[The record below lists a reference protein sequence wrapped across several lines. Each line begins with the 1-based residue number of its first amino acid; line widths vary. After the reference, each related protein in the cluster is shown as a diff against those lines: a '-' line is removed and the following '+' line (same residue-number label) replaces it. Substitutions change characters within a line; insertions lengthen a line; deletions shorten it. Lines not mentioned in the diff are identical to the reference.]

1 MTPEQLKQGLDLEAT
16 IKQMKNHIRSI
27 KMIQHCRRLKDGFP
41 EIIVDEF
48 YVEPNALNNYA
59 SEERIRP
66 VTLIDSLFNKEEFLM
81 LYLIRAE
88 KRLKEIQNEFDNL

>member
-1 MTPEQLKQGLDLEAT
+1 MTPEQLKQGLDLEET
-16 IKQMKNHIRSI
+16 IKQIKNHVRSI
-27 KMIQHCRRLKDGFP
+27 KMIQHSRRLKDGFP